1 MKVIALILIGIIAI
15 IAFAVAVCLEVS
27 SDADDDIDKR
37 NK

>member
-1 MKVIALILIGIIAI
+1 MKVIAVILIGIISI
-15 IAFAVAVCLEVS
+15 IAFVVAVCLEIS